1 MKNIPKRLLEKLE
14 KRKTLG
20 NYRCLPAENDLIDFS
35 SNDYLGLS
43 NSQVLL
49 GEINRDHMESTA
61 AIGSTGSRLLTGNS
75 PLHSQ
80 LEETLATYF
89 QAPAALLFNSGYT
102 ANLALASTIPQ
113 RGDTVLYDQHIH
125 ACVKEGVRLSNSRYL
140 TFNHNDPK
148 DLERKLRNSNGN
160 KYVVIESL
168 YSMEGD
174 YPPIEEFMHLCE
186 KYQAALMVD
195 EAHTTGW
202 VGPGGR
208 GWAVD
213 QGIADRFLAR
223 VYTFGKAVGAYGA
236 CIVGSKELVHY
247 LVNYSRP
254 FIYTTALPP
263 YNVLSI
269 GSSLKY
275 LDRSNTQSEKLRE
288 NINHYLELLKEF
300 RVTGSS
306 NPNSPIQWIRST
318 GNDRARKLSEH
329 LATLGFDVR
338 PILSPTVPIGTERLR
353 ICLHSFNTKDQI
365 NDLLSSIASK

>member
-1 MKNIPKRLLEKLE
+1 M
-14 KRKTLG
+14 
-20 NYRCLPAENDLIDFS
+20 PAENDLIDFS

-43 NSQVLL
+43 KNQELF
-49 GEINRDHMESTA
+49 GEINRSHLESTT

-75 PLHSQ
+75 PLHRQ
-80 LEETLATYF
+80 LEEALASYF

-102 ANLALASTIPQ
+102 ANLALVSTIPQ

-125 ACVKEGVRLSNSRYL
+125 ACVKEGARLSNSRYL
-140 TFNHNDPK
+140 TFNHNDPI
-148 DLERKLRNSNGN
+148 DLEHKLKNSKGN

-174 YPPIEEFMHLCE
+174 YPPIEQFLDLCD

-213 QGIADRFLAR
+213 QGIADGFLAR

-236 CIVGSKELVHY
+236 CIVGSKELIHY

-269 GSSLKY
+269 SSSLKY
-275 LDRSNTQSEKLRE
+275 LDRSSAESERLRE
-288 NINHYLELLKEF
+288 NINHYLEMLK
-300 RVTGSS
+300 RIKVTGSS
-306 NPNSPIQWIRST
+306 NPNSPIQWIRSA
-318 GNDRARKLSEH
+318 GNDKARKLSKH
-329 LATLGFDVR
+329 LATSGFDVR
-338 PILSPTVPIGTERLR
+338 PILSPTVPVGSERLR
-353 ICLHSFNTKDQI
+353 ICLHAFNTKDQI
-365 NDLLSSIASK
+365 QDLLSSIASV